1 MVVPA
6 FVAMSRPWLVAWSLS
21 TLIDAP
27 DTPAQQAAA
36 EELSLL
42 MRFRADHFD
51 ALFDFAGAGDT
62 HANDHAARVGVL
74 TSWRNNAVLQPANAS
89 GSGKLQVRPPAKSLR
104 ALGVDYRFETAKTI
118 GFGPMLAT
126 INSFLQH
133 TTQSTRVEHHLSESL
148 ENEHGTPL

>member
-36 EELSLL
+36 DELSLL

-74 TSWRNNAVLQPANAS
+74 TSWPLAMSSSVCAKIARAS
-89 GSGKLQVRPPAKSLR
+89 AYAR
-104 ALGVDYRFETAKTI
+104 A
-118 GFGPMLAT
+118 
-126 INSFLQH
+126 S
-133 TTQSTRVEHHLSESL
+133 STRS
-148 ENEHGTPL
+148 

>member
-104 ALGVDYRFETAKTI
+104 ALGVDYRFETEDDRI
-118 GFGPMLAT
+118 RLAVARAHEPRDAA
-126 INSFLQH
+126 L
-133 TTQSTRVEHHLSESL
+133 
-148 ENEHGTPL
+148 

>member
-51 ALFDFAGAGDT
+51 TLFDFAGAGDT
-62 HANDHAARVGVL
+62 HANDHAARLARGEQSQHEFFKAMVTHQDKMAEL
-74 TSWRNNAVLQPANAS
+74 
-89 GSGKLQVRPPAKSLR
+89 PAKS
-104 ALGVDYRFETAKTI
+104 GVRERGRPWT
-118 GFGPMLAT
+118 GPCSSKLCMM
-126 INSFLQH
+126 
-133 TTQSTRVEHHLSESL
+133 
-148 ENEHGTPL
+148 P